1 MTANM
6 ESLLESRMLDDMPY
20 ALVKQLAKFARQQQ
34 LEKSPFSRSGLFIE
48 KAMEKHAEWL
58 KLQDVPEPIVA
69 FHKTG
74 PRKETAVSRVKLSP
88 PGSGSNK
95 KSVEPVERPNPA
107 TPQRTL
113 RRPPSGDDV
122 FIMDEPESPRAES
135 MPLILQALPPPPT
148 SPPVW
153 KTATVPRYVLL
164 LICDFLNSKHVIS
177 VDMKTVMVEAASM
190 SRTPSSQGP
199 SNQKPPPLSS
209 GSGTWKVPPSEPG
222 KPSSSSFDG
231 PSGFPLFGEPS
242 PLKGT
247 TLQWRNSADQR
258 STPSVV
264 VPSPSRVGGS
274 EKSGPQAQVPLP
286 LSLERTQHAVQGLGP
301 MITPTR
307 QSPASKSKPSTFP
320 GSRSVS

>member
-6 ESLLESRMLDDMPY
+6 ESLLESRMLDDMPH

-34 LEKSPFSRSGLFIE
+34 LDKSPYSRSSVFIE
-48 KAMEKHAEWL
+48 KAMEKHEEWL

-69 FHKTG
+69 SHKTG
-74 PRKETAVSRVKLSP
+74 PRKEAAVGRVKVSP

-95 KSVEPVERPNPA
+95 KSVEPIERPNPT

-122 FIMDEPESPRAES
+122 FLMDEPESPRAES
-135 MPLILQALPPPPT
+135 MSLTPQAPPPT

-153 KTATVPRYVLL
+153 KAATVPRYVLL
-164 LICDFLNSKHVIS
+164 LIFDFLNSKHVVS

-199 SNQKPPPLSS
+199 SNQKPPLLGS
-209 GSGTWKVPPSEPG
+209 GSANWKVPPSEPR

-231 PSGFPLFGEPS
+231 PSDFPLLGEPS
-242 PLKGT
+242 PSKS
-247 TLQWRNSADQR
+247 WRNSTDQR

-264 VPSPSRVGGS
+264 LPSSSRVGGS
-274 EKSGPQAQVPLP
+274 ESGPRAQVPPP
-286 LSLERTQHAVQGLGP
+286 LSLGRTPHTVQGLGP

-307 QSPASKSKPSTFP
+307 QSQASKSKPSTFP

>member
-1 MTANM
+1 MESVQGYMTANM

-95 KSVEPVERPNPA
+95 KTVESIERPNSA

-122 FIMDEPESPRAES
+122 FIMDEPESPGAES
-135 MPLILQALPPPPT
+135 MPLTPQAPPT

-153 KTATVPRYVLL
+153 KAATVPRYVLL
-164 LICDFLNSKHVIS
+164 LML
-177 VDMKTVMVEAASM
+177 
-190 SRTPSSQGP
+190 
-199 SNQKPPPLSS
+199 
-209 GSGTWKVPPSEPG
+209 
-222 KPSSSSFDG
+222 
-231 PSGFPLFGEPS
+231 
-242 PLKGT
+242 
-247 TLQWRNSADQR
+247 
-258 STPSVV
+258 
-264 VPSPSRVGGS
+264 
-274 EKSGPQAQVPLP
+274 
-286 LSLERTQHAVQGLGP
+286 
-301 MITPTR
+301 
-307 QSPASKSKPSTFP
+307 
-320 GSRSVS
+320 

>member
-34 LEKSPFSRSGLFIE
+34 LEKSPFSRSGVFIE

-69 FHKTG
+69 SHKAG
-74 PRKETAVSRVKLSP
+74 PRKEAALSRVKLSP
-88 PGSGSNK
+88 PGSGSSK
-95 KSVEPVERPNPA
+95 KCVEPIERSNPT
-107 TPQRTL
+107 TPQRAL

-135 MPLILQALPPPPT
+135 MPLTPQALPPPPT

-153 KTATVPRYVLL
+153 KAAAVPRYVFL
-164 LICDFLNSKHVIS
+164 LICDSLNSKRVIS

-199 SNQKPPPLSS
+199 SNQKPLLSS

-231 PSGFPLFGEPS
+231 PSGFPLLGEPS
-242 PLKGT
+242 PSKGT

-274 EKSGPQAQVPLP
+274 GSGPRAQVPLP
-286 LSLERTQHAVQGLGP
+286 LSLGHTPHTVQGLGP

>member
-20 ALVKQLAKFARQQQ
+20 ALIKQLAEFARQQQ
-34 LEKSPFSRSGLFIE
+34 LEKSPFSRSGVFVE

-69 FHKTG
+69 SHKTG
-74 PRKETAVSRVKLSP
+74 PRKEAAVGRVKLSP

-95 KSVEPVERPNPA
+95 KSVEPIERPNPA

-113 RRPPSGDDV
+113 CRPPSGDDV

-135 MPLILQALPPPPT
+135 MPLSPQAPPPT
-148 SPPVW
+148 SPLVW
-153 KTATVPRYVLL
+153 KAATVPWYVLL
-164 LICDFLNSKHVIS
+164 LICESSNSNRVIS

-209 GSGTWKVPPSEPG
+209 GSANWKAPPSEHR

-231 PSGFPLFGEPS
+231 PSDFPLLGEPS
-242 PLKGT
+242 PSKS
-247 TLQWRNSADQR
+247 WRNSTDQR

-274 EKSGPQAQVPLP
+274 GSGPRAQVPPP
-286 LSLERTQHAVQGLGP
+286 LSLGRTPHTVQGLGP

-320 GSRSVS
+320 CSRSVS

>member
-6 ESLLESRMLDDMPY
+6 ESLLESRMLDDMPH
-20 ALVKQLAKFARQQQ
+20 ALVKQLAKFTRQQQ
-34 LEKSPFSRSGLFIE
+34 LEKSPFSRSGVFVE
-48 KAMEKHAEWL
+48 KVMEKHAEWL
-58 KLQDVPEPIVA
+58 KLQDIPESIVA
-69 FHKTG
+69 SHKTG
-74 PRKETAVSRVKLSP
+74 PRKEAAVSRVKLSP
-88 PGSGSNK
+88 PGSSSGSSK

-107 TPQRTL
+107 TPQRAL

-122 FIMDEPESPRAES
+122 FLMDEPESPGAES
-135 MPLILQALPPPPT
+135 MPLTPQAPPPT

-153 KTATVPRYVLL
+153 KAATVPRYVLL
-164 LICDFLNSKHVIS
+164 LICDSSNSKRVIS

-199 SNQKPPPLSS
+199 SNQKPPLLSS
-209 GSGTWKVPPSEPG
+209 GSGNWKVPPSEPR

-231 PSGFPLFGEPS
+231 PSGFPLLGEPS
-242 PLKGT
+242 PSKRT
-247 TLQWRNSADQR
+247 TLHWRNSADQR

-264 VPSPSRVGGS
+264 VPSSSRVGGS
-274 EKSGPQAQVPLP
+274 EKNGPQAQVPPP
-286 LSLERTQHAVQGLGP
+286 LSLGRTLHTVQGLGP